1 MKLVG
6 SLAAAVVASLV
17 TFSVSSSAHA
27 ADNNCMMSRA
37 VGLTEAESQA
47 VEDIVCQVVH
57 EQAPREAK
65 HYIRLSAIGGRYVL
79 TILQDRNGI
88 TTEKQ
93 AVLNGVDEVAVAAP
107 RLVEALTE
115 EKRVADTQT
124 MTNIIASEARTPKK
138 KPSEMHAGLGVIG
151 VGALAGGG
159 GGQGGA
165 QFAVMVG
172 SPTLSFV
179 ADLRLAGSVASD
191 ITKIFTLGIVDMEG
205 ERQLGYASAS
215 SGARHHF
222 TDTDFA
228 PFVGV
233 GLALDAISMSGEGRT
248 QKNSGIAGYAEVGL
262 DVLRTNSIGGTV
274 AVRVDVPTFELTGKQ
289 LQEDGSTAAVR
300 SYTPIAAGTF
310 ALRF

>member
-17 TFSVSSSAHA
+17 TFSVSSSALA
-27 ADNNCMMSRA
+27 AENNCTMTRA

-79 TILQDRNGI
+79 TIIQDRNGI
-88 TTEKQ
+88 VAEKQ
-93 AVLNGVDEVAVAAP
+93 ALLNGVDEVAVAAP

-115 EKRVADTQT
+115 EKRLADTQT

-138 KPSEMHAGLGVIG
+138 KPSEIHAGLGVIG
-151 VGALAGGG
+151 VGALTG

-179 ADLRLAGSVASD
+179 GDVRIAGSIASD
-191 ITKIFTLGIVDMEG
+191 VTKIFTLGIIDAEG

-222 TDTDFA
+222 TDTEFS

-233 GLALDAISMSGEGRT
+233 GLALDAISMSGEGQT

-262 DVLRTNSIGGTV
+262 DVLRTSTIGGTV
-274 AVRVDVPTFELTGKQ
+274 ALRVDVPTFELTGKQ

-300 SYTPIAAGTF
+300 TYTPVAAGTF